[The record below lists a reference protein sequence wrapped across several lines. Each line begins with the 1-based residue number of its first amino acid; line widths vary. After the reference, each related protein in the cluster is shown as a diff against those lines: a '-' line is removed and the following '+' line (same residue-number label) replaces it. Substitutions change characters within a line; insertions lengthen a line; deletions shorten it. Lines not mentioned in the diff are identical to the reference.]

1 VSRFLIYAGAGH
13 GHVYPLAATAD
24 ALRRRGH
31 QVVLRAG
38 RGGVETLRGLGFAAE
53 PIRREV
59 EERED
64 DSWQARTPLGG
75 MRRSVAGCMDRFP
88 YEAADVRDAVE
99 AEQPDALLVDNLSWG
114 ASAAAEGSGLP
125 WAQAAVFPLPLTTPD
140 APPFGLGLKPARGR
154 AGRIRDAVVRSSA
167 LPMFNRLL
175 PSVNAGRARV
185 GVKPIEQ
192 LNDVYMTA
200 PLVVAYT
207 AEPLEY
213 PREHLPASVRLVGP
227 AVWDPGVS
235 GDAPP
240 WLAEIDRPIVL
251 VTVSTLFQND
261 AKLIQTTLDALADEP
276 VVVVATTASIDPSQF
291 GVPRNARVERFVPHS
306 LVLPRATCVVCHG
319 GSGITGKALM
329 EGVPVCVVPFAR
341 DQFEIARRIEVAGA
355 GARLPAARLKAGRLR
370 RAVERARGCRG
381 GAERAGQLLR
391 AAGGAEAAAD
401 ALEGL
406 PVARADVPPGLRRAR

>member
-1 VSRFLIYAGAGH
+1 MSRFLIYAGAGH
-13 GHVYPLAATAD
+13 GHVYPLAATAE
-24 ALRRRGH
+24 ALRSRGH
-31 QVVLRAG
+31 EVVLRAD
-38 RGGVETLRGLGFAAE
+38 RTGVETLRGLGFSAE

-75 MRRSVAGCMDRFP
+75 MRRSVAGCMDRFE

-99 AEQPDALLVDNLSWG
+99 AERPDALLVDNLSWG
-114 ASAAAEGSGLP
+114 ASAAAESSGVR

-140 APPFGLGLKPARGR
+140 APPFGLGFKPARGR
-154 AGRIRDAVVRSSA
+154 SGRIRDAVVRASA
-167 LPMFNRLL
+167 LPVFNRLL

-200 PLVVAYT
+200 PLVIAYT

-213 PREHLPASVRLVGP
+213 PRKHLPASVRLVGP
-227 AVWDPGVS
+227 AVWDPGVT
-235 GDAPP
+235 GDAPA

-261 AKLIQTTLDALADEP
+261 ARLIQTTLDALAGEQ
-276 VVVVATTASIDPSQF
+276 VAVVATTASIDPAGF
-291 GVPRNARVERFVPHS
+291 RVPDNARVERFVPHS
-306 LVLPRATCVVCHG
+306 LVLQRATCVVCHG

-329 EGVPVCVVPFAR
+329 AGVPVCVVPFAR
-341 DQFEIARRIEVAGA
+341 DQFELARRVEVAGA
-355 GARLPAARLKAGRLR
+355 GARLPANRLRPGRLR
-370 RAVERARGCRG
+370 RAVERARGCRD
-381 GAERAGQLLR
+381 GAVRAGRPLR

-406 PVARADVPPGLRRAR
+406 PVAGADVPRRIRPT